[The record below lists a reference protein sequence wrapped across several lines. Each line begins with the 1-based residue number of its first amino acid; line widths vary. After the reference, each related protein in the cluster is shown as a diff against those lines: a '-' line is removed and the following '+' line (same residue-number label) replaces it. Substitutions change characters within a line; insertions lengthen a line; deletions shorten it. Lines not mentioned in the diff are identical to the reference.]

1 MPSKPRSQPTQAGKS
16 RSSKSV
22 KAPQLDSLE
31 QINLNA
37 AGLDIGDSQIYVC
50 VPEGRDSD
58 SVRVFP
64 TFTIDLCALADWLTH
79 CGVTTVAMESTG
91 VYWIPI
97 FQILEA
103 RGFEVFLVNAQFIK
117 NVTGK
122 KTDILDCQWIQQL
135 HTYGLLHTS
144 FRPDEQ
150 ICVLRSLVRHREM
163 LLHYRASHIQ
173 HMQKALQQMNL
184 KLTSVL
190 TNIAGTTGLRII
202 RDIVNGVR
210 DPQQLAKHRNYR
222 CGKSEAE
229 IAKSLAGDYRSEHVF
244 ALQQALE
251 LYEAYTEKLTAC
263 DAQIEQQFAQFPPQV
278 DVAEQPL
285 PPPTR
290 RPSNPGKNYPGYD
303 LRLAL
308 YQLSGVDLTQVDGLE
323 VLTIQAILSEIGTDM
338 SKWKT
343 VKHFT
348 SWLGLS
354 PQNDKTGGKVFRTK
368 TKKTDNRAN
377 LAFRQAAAAL
387 VHSKSALGNFYRR
400 MRAKL
405 GTLKAVVATAHKLAR
420 IVYHMPKYRVPF
432 QAVPPEQADAQYRER
447 AMRQLQR
454 QAKQLGATVVFESA
468 TNLHNSSDLAV
479 TQ

>member
-1 MPSKPRSQPTQAGKS
+1 MMPSSPPSQPTQVSQSGAS
-16 RSSKSV
+16 QRI

-31 QINLNA
+31 QIKLNA

-50 VPEGRDSD
+50 VPEGRDTD

-64 TFTIDLCALADWLTH
+64 TFTVDLYALADWLSH

-103 RGFEVFLVNAQFIK
+103 RGFEVFLVNAQCLK

-135 HTYGLLHTS
+135 HTYGLLHAS

-150 ICVLRSLVRHREM
+150 VCVLRSLVRHREM

-190 TNIAGTTGLRII
+190 TNIAGTTGLRMI
-202 RDIVNGVR
+202 RDLVNGVR
-210 DPQQLAKHRNYR
+210 DPQQLAKHRDYR

-263 DAQIEQQFAQFPPQV
+263 DAQIEDYLNQ
-278 DVAEQPL
+278 L
-285 PPPTR
+285 PTQ
-290 RPSNPGKNYPGYD
+290 
-303 LRLAL
+303 LA
-308 YQLSGVDLTQVDGLE
+308 
-323 VLTIQAILSEIGTDM
+323 
-338 SKWKT
+338 
-343 VKHFT
+343 
-348 SWLGLS
+348 
-354 PQNDKTGGKVFRTK
+354 
-368 TKKTDNRAN
+368 
-377 LAFRQAAAAL
+377 
-387 VHSKSALGNFYRR
+387 
-400 MRAKL
+400 
-405 GTLKAVVATAHKLAR
+405 
-420 IVYHMPKYRVPF
+420 
-432 QAVPPEQADAQYRER
+432 PEQLGDVIANKRALFGWFQHTGIASHQCCGGHTRENGIGKIGSY
-447 AMRQLQR
+447 Q
-454 QAKQLGATVVFESA
+454 
-468 TNLHNSSDLAV
+468 NY
-479 TQ
+479 